1 MPTFVN
7 VTRMPRSRIV
17 ASQPFPQPT
26 CSDANL
32 EPPDVDR
39 KGSWAMQSR
48 RFSGLPL
55 IGILAVIYFVA
66 GKLGLMLASL
76 HASASPVWPPAGIA
90 LAGSLLLG
98 YRAWPAI
105 FIGAFLV
112 NVTTAGNVATSFAIA
127 TGNTLEALAGAWLVN
142 RFAGGTNVFDRLQ
155 GVFKFALAAGISAL
169 ISPAFGLTS
178 LALTGFAAWANY
190 GAIWLTWWLGEVT
203 GDLVFT
209 PLVFLWSVASKR
221 RWNKKEAA
229 EVGALLLLLVVLS
242 GVVFGGWPALSVRNY
257 PIVLICG
264 PIVIWTAFRFT
275 QRETATG
282 IFILSA
288 IAVWGTLH
296 GFGPFVRETENQ
308 SLLALQWWT
317 AVLSITAM
325 ALSAGMAER
334 RRVEEKLQQQKVVV
348 ESANGIKDHF
358 PSVLSHELRTPIT
371 PVKSALESLESE
383 PAQTEED
390 KSVEPKSD
398 LEFEMAHLL
407 LIDVAGYSKLLINE
421 QIELLQELNQIVRS
435 SECFRSAEATG
446 KFNRVPMG
454 DGMALLFFHSP
465 EEPVRCA
472 FEISRALQDHPRIQ
486 LRMGVHSGPVNR
498 ITDVNDKTNFAGS
511 GINGEQRVLDWSDTG
526 HTLLSAHA
534 TGNVG
539 QYRQWQPWLH
549 DLGECEV
556 KHGLHLHLFNLYK
569 ENLGNPQVPEKLR
582 RTRRWKR
589 GSDIVRPVSLPRR
602 LRSLLVLALVVAA
615 LAMVISS
622 LTFFQRVSLSM
633 TPSTSPEET
642 GSKGTVLIS
651 KKTIAILSFETLTG
665 DKANAYFADGIHD
678 EILMR
683 LSKIADLKVISRT
696 STQHYKSAPEN
707 LPEIAKQLGVAH
719 ILEGRVQ
726 KSGDAVRENVQLIR
740 AANDSQLSAD
750 TFDRKLTDT
759 FSVESEVAKAIADHL
774 QAKLTGHEEQEIAAK
789 PTDNPEAYDTYLRG
803 LAYTLKTY
811 PTSANVLGAQKY
823 LREAVRLDPKFALG
837 WALLSYVDAR
847 GYITQSIQPTV
858 ALREEARQAAE
869 TALTLQP
876 NLGEAVVAKGAYH
889 YWILKDYDT
898 AVRYLEQARQLL
910 PNNSRIPELLAYVAR
925 RRGQWDRSKAYFNEA
940 ERLDPRN
947 VNVLTAHANSDICLR
962 RFPEAL
968 RKLDQVLAVTPDDVD
983 TLVTIAGIAQ
993 AEGDLPR
1000 AVSLLAP
1007 LHPGADD
1014 SGAVETQVYQAILE
1028 RRPAQIISRLKEI
1041 LAKPDPALGYIN
1053 GELRFWSGWAQDVA
1067 GDHAAAQES
1076 WRQARRELEPFLKEQ
1091 PENYGLIGDL
1101 ALTNMGLGDQAAAL
1115 ALSEQAIAV
1124 NPIEKDAIVGPLPIE
1139 ILARVAARMGE
1150 PDRAIAALQKLLSIP
1165 YAGALAAG
1173 MPLTPALLRLDP
1185 MFDPLRNDPRFQK
1198 LVASPA
1204 PKKP

>member
-1 MPTFVN
+1 
-7 VTRMPRSRIV
+7 
-17 ASQPFPQPT
+17 
-26 CSDANL
+26 
-32 EPPDVDR
+32 
-39 KGSWAMQSR
+39 MQSR

-55 IGILAVIYFVA
+55 IGSLAVIYFIA

-190 GAIWLTWWLGEVT
+190 GAIWLTWWLGDVT

-371 PVKSALESLESE
+371 PVKSALESLETE
-383 PAQTEED
+383 AAQTEED

-435 SECFRSAEATG
+435 SECFRSAEASG

-511 GINGEQRVLDWSDTG
+511 GINVAQRVLDCGDAG
-526 HTLLSAHA
+526 HILLSAHVA
-534 TGNVG
+534 EDLA

-602 LRSLLVLALVVAA
+602 PRSLLVLALVVAA

-622 LTFFQRVSLSM
+622 LTFFQRVSLI
-633 TPSTSPEET
+633 PSTPPEET
-642 GSKGTVLIS
+642 ASKGAVLIPEKS
-651 KKTIAILSFETLTG
+651 IAILPFENLSG
-665 DKANAYFADGIHD
+665 EKANAYFADGIQE

-707 LPEIAKQLGVAH
+707 LPAIAKQLGVAH

-726 KSGDAVRENVQLIR
+726 KSADTVRVNVQLIR
-740 AANDSQLSAD
+740 AANDSQLWAD
-750 TFDRKLTDT
+750 TFDRKLTDI
-759 FSVESEVAKAIADHL
+759 FSVESEVAKAIAEQL
-774 QAKLTGHEEQEIAAK
+774 RAKLTGREEQEIAAK
-789 PTDNPEAYDTYLRG
+789 PTDNPEAYGAYLRG
-803 LAYTLKTY
+803 LAYTLKTAD
-811 PTSANVLGAQKY
+811 TTTNALGAQKY

-837 WALLSYVDAR
+837 WALLSYVDAASYR
-847 GYITQSIQPTV
+847 NQALQPTV

-876 NLGEAVVAKGAYH
+876 NLGEALHAKGYYH
-889 YWILKDYDT
+889 YACLKDYDT
-898 AVRYLEQARQLL
+898 AVRYFEQARQLL
-910 PNNSRIPELLAYVAR
+910 PNSSRILESLAYLER
-925 RRGQWDRSKAYFNEA
+925 RRGQWDRSESYFNEA

-947 VNVLTAHANSDICLR
+947 LHLLTQHAVTYFHHR
-962 RFPEAL
+962 RLPEAL
-968 RKLDQVLAVTPDDVD
+968 RKFDQVLNITPDDVD
-983 TLVTIAGIAQ
+983 TLAYKAAIAQ

-1000 AVSLLAP
+1000 AAALLAP
-1007 LHPGADD
+1007 LHPNADNLD
-1014 SGAVETQVYQAILE
+1014 ALGTQVYQAILE
-1028 RRPAQIISRLKEI
+1028 RRPAPVIPRLKEI
-1041 LAKPDPALGYIN
+1041 LAKPDPALGYSN
-1053 GELRFWSGWAQDVA
+1053 GELRFFLGWAQEVA
-1067 GDHAAAQES
+1067 GDHAAAQGS
-1076 WRQARRELEPFLKEQ
+1076 WRQARSELEPFLKEQ
-1091 PENYGLIGDL
+1091 PENYYLIGDL
-1101 ALTNMGLGDQAAAL
+1101 ALVNMGLGDKAAAL
-1115 ALSEQAIAV
+1115 ALSERAMAA
-1124 NPIEKDAIVGPLPIE
+1124 NPIEKDPLTGPWSLE
-1139 ILARVAARMGE
+1139 ILARVAAQMGE
-1150 PDRAIAALQKLLSIP
+1150 PDRAIAALQKLLSIS
-1165 YAGALAAG
+1165 YAGVFSAG
-1173 MPLTPALLRLDP
+1173 PLTPALLRLDP

-1198 LVASPA
+1198 LTASPA
-1204 PKKP
+1204 PKKR

>member
-26 CSDANL
+26 CSDPNL

-55 IGILAVIYFVA
+55 IGILAVIYFIA

-90 LAGSLLLG
+90 LAGLLLLG
-98 YRAWPAI
+98 YRAWPGI

-112 NVTTAGNVATSFAIA
+112 NVTTAGNVATSFAMA
-127 TGNTLEALAGAWLVN
+127 TGNTLEALVGAWLVN

-155 GVFKFALAAGISAL
+155 GVFKFALAAGISTI
-169 ISPAFGLTS
+169 ISPAFGVTS
-178 LALTGFAAWANY
+178 LGVAGFADWANY
-190 GAIWLTWWLGEVT
+190 GAIWLTWWLGDAT

-209 PLVFLWSVASKR
+209 PLVLLWSVASKR

-242 GVVFGGWPALSVRNY
+242 GVVFGGWPAVSARNY

-264 PIVIWTAFRFT
+264 PVVIWTAFRFT

-334 RRVEEKLQQQKVVV
+334 RRVEEELQQQKVVV
-348 ESANGIKDHF
+348 ETANRTKDHF
-358 PSVLSHELRTPIT
+358 LAMFSHELRTPLT
-371 PVKSALESLESE
+371 PVISALESLETE

-390 KSVEPKSD
+390 RSVEPKSD
-398 LEFEMAHLL
+398 LEPEIAHLL
-407 LIDVAGYSKLLINE
+407 SIDVAGYSKLSNNE

-435 SECFRSAEATG
+435 TECFRSAEASG
-446 KFNRVPMG
+446 KLNRVPTG
-454 DGMALLFFHSP
+454 DGMALLFFRSP

-472 FEISRALQDHPRIQ
+472 LEISGALQDHLHIR
-486 LRMGVHSGPVNR
+486 LRMGIHSGPVNR

-511 GINGEQRVLDWSDTG
+511 GINVAQRVLDCGDAG
-526 HTLLSAHA
+526 HILLSAHLA
-534 TGNVG
+534 EDLA
-539 QYRQWQPWLH
+539 QYRHWQPWLH

-556 KHGLHLHLFNLYK
+556 KHGLRLHLFNLCK
-569 ENLGNPQVPEKLR
+569 KNLGNPQVPGKLR
-582 RTRRWKR
+582 RRRKWKQE
-589 GSDIVRPVSLPRR
+589 SDMVRPVSLPRR
-602 LRSLLVLALVVAA
+602 PRSLLVLALVVAA

-622 LTFFQRVSLSM
+622 LTFFQRVSLRM
-633 TPSTSPEET
+633 TPSTPREET
-642 GSKGTVLIS
+642 GSKGAVLIPEKS
-651 KKTIAILSFETLTG
+651 IAILPFENLSG
-665 DKANAYFADGIHD
+665 EKANAYFADGIHD
-678 EILMR
+678 EILML

-726 KSGDAVRENVQLIR
+726 KSGDAVRVNVQLIR
-740 AANDSQLSAD
+740 AANDSQLWAD
-750 TFDRKLTDT
+750 TFDRKLTDI
-759 FSVESEVAKAIADHL
+759 FSVESEVAKAIAEQL
-774 QAKLTGHEEQEIAAK
+774 RAKLTGREEQEIAAK
-789 PTDNPEAYDTYLRG
+789 PTDNPEAYGAYLRG
-803 LAYTLKTY
+803 LAYTLKTAD
-811 PTSANVLGAQKY
+811 TTTNALGAQKY

-837 WALLSYVDAR
+837 WALLSYVDAASYR
-847 GYITQSIQPTV
+847 NQALQPTV

-876 NLGEAVVAKGAYH
+876 NLGEALHAKGYYH
-889 YWILKDYDT
+889 YACLKDYDT
-898 AVRYLEQARQLL
+898 AVRYFEQARQLL
-910 PNNSRIPELLAYVAR
+910 PNSSRILESLAYLER
-925 RRGQWDRSKAYFNEA
+925 RRGQWDRSESYFNEA
-940 ERLDPRN
+940 ERLDPLN
-947 VNVLTAHANSDICLR
+947 LHLLTQHAVTYFQHR

-968 RKLDQVLAVTPDDVD
+968 RKFDQVLNITPDDVD
-983 TLVTIAGIAQ
+983 TLAYKAAIAQ

-1000 AVSLLAP
+1000 AAALLAP
-1007 LHPGADD
+1007 LHPNADNLD
-1014 SGAVETQVYQAILE
+1014 ALGTQVYQAILE
-1028 RRPAQIISRLKEI
+1028 RRPAPVIPRLKEI
-1041 LAKPDPALGYIN
+1041 MAKPDPVLGYSN
-1053 GELRFWSGWAQDVA
+1053 GELRFFLGWAQEVA
-1067 GDHAAAQES
+1067 GDHAAAQGS
-1076 WRQARRELEPFLKEQ
+1076 WRQARSELEPFLKEQ
-1091 PENYGLIGDL
+1091 PENYYLIGDL
-1101 ALTNMGLGDQAAAL
+1101 ALVNMGLGDKAAAL
-1115 ALSEQAIAV
+1115 ALSERAMAA
-1124 NPIEKDAIVGPLPIE
+1124 NPIEKDPLTGPWSLE
-1139 ILARVAARMGE
+1139 ILARVAAQMGE
-1150 PDRAIAALQKLLSIP
+1150 PDRAIAALQKLLSIS
-1165 YAGALAAG
+1165 YAGVFSAG
-1173 MPLTPALLRLDP
+1173 PLTPALLRLDP

-1198 LVASPA
+1198 LTASPA
-1204 PKKP
+1204 PKKR